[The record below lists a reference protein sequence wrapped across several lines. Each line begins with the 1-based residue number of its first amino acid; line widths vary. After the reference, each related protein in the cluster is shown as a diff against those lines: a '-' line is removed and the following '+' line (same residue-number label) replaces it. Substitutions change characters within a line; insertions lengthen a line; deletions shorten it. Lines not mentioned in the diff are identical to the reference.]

1 MLPTTPSTLLPS
13 FDELLKS
20 IGQESMQPTTSKP
33 RQYPSESPKQLHH
46 NRIHRPMPI
55 PYSALHKAETRPR
68 SVSDP
73 TPSPTTPSQH
83 TAKMSPRR
91 PSLPMTRSLSH
102 SHSLSHSGDRIKAIR
117 EGDGESPI
125 DDAIAPELMPVVC
138 PINLFPTYQPLPHRG
153 C

>member
-1 MLPTTPSTLLPS
+1 MLPTTPSTPLPS

-20 IGQESMQPTTSKP
+20 IGQESMQTTTSKP

-46 NRIHRPMPI
+46 NRIHRPMPL

-68 SVSDP
+68 SISDP

-83 TAKMSPRR
+83 KAQMSPRR

-117 EGDGESPI
+117 EGDGGSPI

-138 PINLFPTYQPLPHRG
+138 PINLFGPRLLIADAA
-153 C
+153 